1 MGVKGLYTLLENN
14 RQIYED
20 LNFRDSKLVVDGNNL
35 VYHLYFTSNLD
46 QNHGGEYLEFQAH
59 IRAFFTTLADC
70 GIKPYVVMDG
80 GAGTSDIKMETCMDR
95 FRAKVRKAHD
105 AALTG
110 RQKNILPSFTK
121 LVFGQTLRDMKV
133 PVAKC
138 FGEADCQLAA
148 LAKEWCCP
156 VLSKDSDFY
165 IFDLPAGLLPLDHF
179 QWDVVRK
186 SHIPCKRYTTSTFCT
201 FFNIDRQLLPVFATL
216 AGNDYVDL
224 KEIQWAR
231 FLPASRQRETSWT
244 ARLEGLLIWL
254 RRFQTLENALTAAMA
269 LMPNMSMMNVQ
280 AKVREAMKEYDI
292 PGSTLMGFFS
302 QGTTPKLPAEMLSCI
317 PDWVR
322 GPLARGDL
330 SGDML
335 DVLVHKRKYLRAQVE
350 HSSLPS
356 SNLIPLPLREMLYW
370 LLLGQGGEV
379 EEVYRVGLE
388 LTSVKVQPVVQGAA
402 QTLRLDCLPQV
413 DLAVRLQVCLGVLG
427 VKKEILEGVPDH
439 LHLPVAVTHYWL
451 RRASPKPDYLHA
463 LLMVMVQGE
472 LNRCQGLTTGR

>member
-1 MGVKGLYTLLENN
+1 MGVKGLCSLLKNN
-14 RQIYED
+14 RQSYED
-20 LNFRDSKLVVDGNNL
+20 LRFRDSKLVVDGNNL
-35 VYHLYFTSNLD
+35 VYHLYFKSNLD

-80 GAGTSDIKMETCMDR
+80 GAGTSDIKMETLLDR
-95 FRAKVRKAHD
+95 YKDKVQKAHD
-105 AALTG
+105 AAHTG
-110 RQKNILPSFTK
+110 GQKGILPCFTK
-121 LVFGQTLRDMKV
+121 LVFGQTLRDLKV
-133 PVAKC
+133 PVAMC

-148 LAKEWCCP
+148 LAKGWCCP
-156 VLSKDSDFY
+156 VLSNDSDFY

-179 QWDVVRK
+179 QWDAVR
-186 SHIPCKRYTTSTFCT
+186 SHGGSYIPCKRYTTSSFCT
-201 FFNIDRQLLPVFATL
+201 FFKINRQLLPVFATL

-231 FLPASRQRETSWT
+231 FLPASRQREKSSA

-269 LMPNMSMMNVQ
+269 LMPNMSKMNVQ
-280 AKVREAMKEYDI
+280 TKVREAMKEYDI

-302 QGTTPKLPAEMLSCI
+302 QGTAPKLPAEMLSCI

-330 SGDML
+330 SGDMQ
-335 DVLVHKRKYLRAQVE
+335 DVLAHKWRTLPTQVE

-413 DLAVRLQVCLGVLG
+413 GL
-427 VKKEILEGVPDH
+427 PT
-439 LHLPVAVTHYWL
+439 HLP
-451 RRASPKPDYLHA
+451 
-463 LLMVMVQGE
+463 G
-472 LNRCQGLTTGR
+472 